1 MEAQGVPMSELLTT
15 SDRSK
20 LLVGLPYGDWVAI
33 SCDEHCVLANDADMQ
48 DVLSRARE
56 QGENHPIVVKVPG
69 SDVSLGRFQPTA
81 SQDPSTGLTN

>member
-1 MEAQGVPMSELLTT
+1 MSELLST

-56 QGENHPIVVKVPG
+56 QGENHPIVVRVPG
-69 SDVSLGRFQPTA
+69 NDVSLGRFQPTV
-81 SQDPSTGLTN
+81 SQHPSTGLTN